1 MNNPNDEDFGLE
13 DEGYNETLEQRKSSS
28 TAAENKPLE
37 GMAGRTSKAEKK
49 RPPGTKPHPCRP
61 PIVPFDS
68 EKYSEIFLRLE
79 YLKNLDT
86 EELPRPGEYVVR
98 AMCMGQTY
106 GHFPSGSVDLHS
118 MAYYARSESNHR
130 KCPDI
135 YLQYEISFCIKYKD
149 LVDNP
154 IVYVARILDYQSGE
168 IYEHVEPWIIPDKTS
183 LGAFLNGTPLLQLSL
198 ECSGGFPEP
207 SQLLQGNMM
216 TVFCESLHNL
226 PSIVYQNVSYI
237 DNYADVQVFMTLP
250 HSQAEPVLIFPGGK
264 LRDNFLIEPMFRKT
278 SQADE
283 ATQTT
288 ADPKVVDSS
297 GIHTRFQSSNETPQG
312 YSQGSQ
318 HPQEPKHWASV
329 KENSPDTPL
338 EATAMAGDTSMDY
351 VESTEGEAEIY
362 GDGREDYMEFSET
375 GDPRIVWNSIHRK
388 HISVNSYRYMLSK
401 LSQNAIW
408 PIEISVAVKR
418 KPAGLDRSKKKKD
431 HKSVGHLI
439 ENQASATNIKSS
451 YSSTDS
457 NEKMIM
463 TELGLQPIS
472 TTEFQLVYH
481 GIAFVDLS
489 CLVYPGM
496 KSARFACR
504 LYPFTNDLL
513 FKRTCVSLPAVPESL
528 LATLA
533 PKSHIDS
540 KKRHGKDGRAS
551 IVSGNTNTHTNPDT
565 NPNQSIGARGTGQGQ
580 TRNSIAPGGRRSDEA
595 SNAVNK
601 PKVFIL
607 PDEVPT
613 FNLPTEVS
621 SGAQIIE
628 RNPFIVFRI
637 SMFRSIVP
645 LYKTTE
651 ISKMVNDYLPKR
663 QLMRRKLINAS
674 TAQQKYKKA
683 VLEAAAEISHEF
695 SEHYWKDVLQNGQS
709 IEQTTANPASNET
722 IKKGFLFY
730 LNASGRYLIL
740 REHLRSAISHLVQQK
755 CLNLRPAGF
764 HNHRDFQGYLH
775 DMYVFLVDE
784 MNDILNSTTLQET
797 DPLKS
802 NLDRLLQ
809 QANCNSKDEL
819 SKASLHQRQM
829 NDLGIFAEEAFAQG
843 DFETCHKLH
852 LQRIC
857 RDKESSRCWTE
868 FAIMWLSR
876 GDDRMAEI
884 SVREALRKDALHLY
898 ALLISGM
905 IAVRHGDERGLDCL
919 GAALGLRPM
928 APEILV
934 IVGVANSLIGNDIAA
949 DYFFRKAA
957 YVHRTITG
965 NSTEDIE
972 KLFAVNNARR
982 PYNMNKFARDMDAG
996 VPIQPDPLYKNNYG
1010 DQTETRPGMKKE
1022 KGQNM
1027 KQKSNSKPRL
1037 SKEEIGKRSGSGN
1050 GKRADITPSQQ
1061 DRLPMIQEDDEEI
1074 PAVSKGGRRSSMN
1087 AKTNDKTSPPLL
1099 IGYQPVP
1106 MGQDPD
1112 QPSPNESSGP
1122 KFTFLDDLNDIQ
1134 AEEVELPPLSLSIQS
1149 PWNVTEFNERLEQH
1163 LLTIDYLKNITSP
1176 ESKGTTSGGTA
1187 YDSSKTQVNVLGK
1200 QMRPS
1205 GAPGVYNTYIPKDD
1219 GVAPDK
1225 ELRDE
1230 YDKLIAPGDGGGS
1243 GDNSGTLSGS
1253 TANDSNET
1261 NPTTAFP
1268 VPGTPNA
1275 TPQGNRRVSEDRGQT
1290 DGDNEESIVVP
1301 VPNIGQGKRGS
1312 VPNEQGNRNS
1322 IHQQSLTNRLG
1333 SELIWTAN
1341 LLINLRLFDFADG
1354 ILAKQLYFYAKR
1366 TVQFIYL
1373 RALSLYL
1380 RQREDEALP
1389 LIAEAIEM
1397 DTTNAMYWAL
1407 QGHCYYCIGN
1417 TDGAI
1422 QSYERALKLPH
1433 SNENRHLLYLRYG
1446 SLVLDNGKSKLAKRV
1461 FLHGVSKYPTPYM
1474 WLALGNASFQRQE
1487 YDQAESAFSEA
1498 NRLDS
1503 TNPITWGHL
1512 ALSSLVQGKQALAE
1526 QAYKWAI
1533 RFGLKKGPLLDEI
1546 QSLQKEKGYG
1556 DPSFPRVPNCVP
1568 HDYFLRRMGRNKP
1581 FNLYKEALNQD
1592 PPQMLR
1598 ARHGD
1603 TENEM
1608 MLKRKLNVLATV
1620 NAANKNNNMEWDGED
1635 YYGGNDESEGF
1646 EFMENEGNNYYPM
1659 ETQAYLPKSSKIHSL
1674 QLQMGGVRS
1683 DHDIEMRYSGG
1694 EMVTI
1699 KNPPLNNSNNP
1710 ET

>member
-1 MNNPNDEDFGLE
+1 MKEEEGHNEGLE
-13 DEGYNETLEQRKSSS
+13 IRNSSS
-28 TAAENKPLE
+28 SAAENSKTFIGKPRE
-37 GMAGRTSKAEKK
+37 STNKNERK
-49 RPPGTKPHPCRP
+49 RVPGTKPHPCRP
-61 PIVPFDS
+61 PIVPFDT

-86 EELPRPGEYVVR
+86 EELPRPGEYVIR

-118 MAYYARSESNHR
+118 MAYYARIHLCHGGDVTQEAYATLPAMGYI
-130 KCPDI
+130 CLD
-135 YLQYEISFCIKYKD
+135 
-149 LVDNP
+149 
-154 IVYVARILDYQSGE
+154 VARILDYESGE
-168 IYEHVEPWIIPDKTS
+168 IYEHVEPWVIPDKTS

-198 ECSGGFPEP
+198 ECNGGFPEP
-207 SQLLQGNMM
+207 NQLLQGNMM
-216 TVFCESLHNL
+216 TTFCESLHNL
-226 PSIVYQNVSYI
+226 PSIVYQNVSYV
-237 DNYADVQVFMTLP
+237 DNFADVQVFMTLP
-250 HSQAEPVLIFPGGK
+250 HSQAEPVLVFPGGK
-264 LRDNFLIEPMFRKT
+264 LRDNFLVEPMFRRI

-283 ATQTT
+283 ATQT
-288 ADPKVVDSS
+288 ANDPKVVDSS
-297 GIHTRFQSSNETPQG
+297 GIHTRFQSSNETTPHTQSFSPG
-312 YSQGSQ
+312 NQQ
-318 HPQEPKHWASV
+318 PREPKHWASV

-338 EATAMAGDTSMDY
+338 EATAMAGDTTMDY
-351 VESTEGEAEIY
+351 VESHDGEAEIY
-362 GDGREDYMEFSET
+362 GDGREDYLEFSET

-388 HISVNSYRYMLSK
+388 HISVSSYRHMLSK

-418 KPAGLDRSKKKKD
+418 KPAGLDRGKKKKD
-431 HKSVGHLI
+431 HKSVGHLQ
-439 ENQASATNIKSS
+439 ESQPSATNIKSS
-451 YSSTDS
+451 TSSTDS

-504 LYPFTNDLL
+504 LYPFANDLL
-513 FKRTCVSLPAVPESL
+513 SRRTCISASAVPELL
-528 LATLA
+528 LATLI
-533 PKSHIDS
+533 PKSQTET
-540 KKRHGKDGRAS
+540 KKRPAGRAS
-551 IVSGNTNTHTNPDT
+551 LASTNAHGTTHDN
-565 NPNQSIGARGTGQGQ
+565 NQNQPSGARGVGQV
-580 TRNSIAPGGRRSDEA
+580 RNSQAAQGGRRSDET
-595 SNAVNK
+595 NAGNK
-601 PKVFIL
+601 PKVYIL
-607 PDEVPT
+607 PDDVPN
-613 FNLPTEVS
+613 FNLPGEVS
-621 SGAQIIE
+621 SGANIIE

-674 TAQQKYKKA
+674 AAQQKYKKA

-709 IEQTTANPASNET
+709 IEQTTSNAASNET
-722 IKKGFLFY
+722 LKKGFLFY

-784 MNDILNSTTLQET
+784 MNDILSTTTLQET

-957 YVHRTITG
+957 YVQRTITG
-965 NSTEDIE
+965 KSTEDIE

-982 PYNMNKFARDMDAG
+982 PYNMNQFARDMDAG
-996 VPIQPDPLYKNNYG
+996 IPIPDPLHKNTYG
-1010 DQTETRPGMKKE
+1010 DPVGSRPGNKKG
-1022 KGQNM
+1022 KGQTL
-1027 KQKSNSKPRL
+1027 KSKNTSKFGM
-1037 SKEEIGKRSGSGN
+1037 SKEDFGKRGSF
-1050 GKRADITPSQQ
+1050 GKRMEMTTSQQ
-1061 DRLPMIQEDDEEI
+1061 DKLPIILEDDEEL
-1074 PAVSKGGRRSSMN
+1074 PRTKSGRRSSMEVKAN
-1087 AKTNDKTSPPLL
+1087 EKLSPTNLTSQAAVAAQPL
-1099 IGYQPVP
+1099 
-1106 MGQDPD
+1106 
-1112 QPSPNESSGP
+1112 PNESSGP

-1134 AEEVELPPLSLSIQS
+1134 PEEVELPPLSLSIQS
-1149 PWNVTEFNERLEQH
+1149 PWNVTDFNERLEQH
-1163 LLTIDYLKNITSP
+1163 LVTVDYLKNITSP

-1187 YDSSKTQVNVLGK
+1187 YDSPNTQSNVFGN
-1200 QMRPS
+1200 QRRS
-1205 GAPGVYNTYIPKDD
+1205 GGNNGVYNTYIPKDD
-1219 GVAPDK
+1219 GVVPDK
-1225 ELRDE
+1225 VLREE
-1230 YDKLIAPGDGGGS
+1230 YDKLIDGS
-1243 GDNSGTLSGS
+1243 GDNSGTQSGS

-1261 NPTTAFP
+1261 SPTTQQTLANP
-1268 VPGTPNA
+1268 VPATPNA
-1275 TPQGNRRVSEDRGQT
+1275 TPQSNRRTSEDKGQPE
-1290 DGDNEESIVVP
+1290 DNEETIVVP
-1301 VPNIGQGKRGS
+1301 IPQAKRGS
-1312 VPNEQGNRNS
+1312 MNDRAKSTSQR
-1322 IHQQSLTNRLG
+1322 HALTNRLG

-1417 TDGAI
+1417 TQGAI
-1422 QSYERALKLPH
+1422 HSYERALKLPH

-1446 SLVLDNGKSKLAKRV
+1446 SLVLDSGKSKLAKRV

-1546 QSLQKEKGYG
+1546 QTLQKEKGYG

-1592 PPQMLR
+1592 PPQMFR
-1598 ARHGD
+1598 SRHGD

-1608 MLKRKLNVLATV
+1608 MLKRKLDVLASVST
-1620 NAANKNNNMEWDGED
+1620 ANRNMNLEWGGED
-1635 YYGGNDESEGF
+1635 YYEGNDESEGF
-1646 EFMENEGNNYYPM
+1646 EFGDNEYNYVPTDV
-1659 ETQAYLPKSSKIHSL
+1659 TQPYVAKSSKVYSV
-1674 QLQMGGVRS
+1674 QPQTGVS
-1683 DHDIEMRYSGG
+1683 DNDIEMRYSGAG
-1694 EMVTI
+1694 DLITI
-1699 KNPPLNNSNNP
+1699 KNPPSNNATNP